1 MQSYPLLF
9 DPILKERIWGGER
22 LRYLLGRNSSS
33 NRIGESWEISG
44 VKGDV
49 SSVINGLYQKRLLT
63 DLIDEFDRDFLGDS
77 VIERFGKAFPIL
89 IKFLDAR
96 LDLSIQVHPSDQLAQ
111 KRHNSFGK
119 NEMWYI
125 LEAEKEAKLI
135 IGFKEDV
142 DRERYTDYLHRNRLT
157 DLLAYH
163 PVAKADAFFIETGT
177 IHAIGAGIVLAEIQ
191 QTSDVTYRVYDF
203 NRKDSEGNTRELH
216 TDLALDALNFK
227 AKSTYKLQSEVLE
240 EHSLNAHSLA
250 RTPYFKTN
258 EISLFSNEVI
268 DLESL
273 DSFVIYI
280 VVEGSAIIYDL
291 AMPEIR
297 VEAALGTTLLLPA
310 CCKKIAIE
318 TFSCRLLEVFV

>member
-9 DPILKERIWGGER
+9 DPIFKERIWGGER
-22 LRYLLGRNSSS
+22 LRHVLGKKITSD
-33 NRIGESWEISG
+33 RIGESWEISG
-44 VKGDV
+44 VNGDV
-49 SSVINGLYQKRLLT
+49 STVTNGPYQKRLLT
-63 DLIDEFDRDFLGDS
+63 DLINEFDRDFLGDS

-96 LDLSIQVHPSDQLAQ
+96 LDLSIQVHPSDELAQ

-142 DRERYTDYLHRNRLT
+142 DRETYTDYLHQNRLT

-163 PVAKADAFFIETGT
+163 PVAKSDAFFIETGT

-191 QTSDVTYRVYDF
+191 QTSDLTYRVYDF
-203 NRKDSEGNTRELH
+203 NRKDSDGNTRELH
-216 TDLALDALNFK
+216 TELALDALNFD
-227 AKSTYKLQSEVLE
+227 AKSSYKLQAEVLE
-240 EHSLNAHSLA
+240 AHPLNTRHLA

-258 EISLFSNEVI
+258 EISLFTSEVI

-280 VVEGSAIIYDL
+280 VVEGSAVIYDL

-297 VEAALGTTLLLPA
+297 VEASLGTTLMLPA

>member
-22 LRYLLGRNSSS
+22 LRYLLGRNSTS

-49 SSVINGLYQKRLLT
+49 SSVINGPYQKRLLT

-125 LEAEKEAKLI
+125 LRS
-135 IGFKEDV
+135 
-142 DRERYTDYLHRNRLT
+142 RERGEVDYW
-157 DLLAYH
+157 
-163 PVAKADAFFIETGT
+163 F
-177 IHAIGAGIVLAEIQ
+177 
-191 QTSDVTYRVYDF
+191 
-203 NRKDSEGNTRELH
+203 
-216 TDLALDALNFK
+216 
-227 AKSTYKLQSEVLE
+227 
-240 EHSLNAHSLA
+240 
-250 RTPYFKTN
+250 
-258 EISLFSNEVI
+258 
-268 DLESL
+268 
-273 DSFVIYI
+273 
-280 VVEGSAIIYDL
+280 
-291 AMPEIR
+291 
-297 VEAALGTTLLLPA
+297 
-310 CCKKIAIE
+310 
-318 TFSCRLLEVFV
+318 